1 MTFFTQLKSVLDVIQ
16 GEYQDLSHYQ
26 MCLYVCTHAEVK
38 LYTDDNHLGNTLT
51 LCYSS
56 TQLQF
61 YFDFIVLCLLDN
73 EKLLTLIDIRNMAF
87 FMEAHMCNTGSCV
100 CL

>member
-1 MTFFTQLKSVLDVIQ
+1 MSAHMLKS
-16 GEYQDLSHYQ
+16 S
-26 MCLYVCTHAEVK
+26 M